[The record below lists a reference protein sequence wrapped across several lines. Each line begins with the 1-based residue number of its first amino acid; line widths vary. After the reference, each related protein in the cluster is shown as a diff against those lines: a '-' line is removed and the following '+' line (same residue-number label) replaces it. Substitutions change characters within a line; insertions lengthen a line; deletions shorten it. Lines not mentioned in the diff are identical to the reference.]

1 MRRRFIGKKDQIGRD
16 IHVGDAFEYGD
27 CVYIVAE
34 DYEGNLFIRQFEN
47 AVQYGADYDAEY
59 EEIESLPIEDMQF
72 EQSMII
78 GSIEDNKLI
87 KDLYE
92 REYNPKSGDE
102 EEYYE

>member
-1 MRRRFIGKKDQIGRD
+1 MKRRFIGKKDQIGKD

-34 DYEGNLFIRQFEN
+34 DDNRNLFIRQFEN
-47 AVQYGADYDAEY
+47 RVQYGADYDADY

-72 EQSMII
+72 EQSIII
-78 GSIEDNKLI
+78 GSIENNKLI

-102 EEYYE
+102 EEDYD

>member
-102 EEYYE
+102 EEDYE